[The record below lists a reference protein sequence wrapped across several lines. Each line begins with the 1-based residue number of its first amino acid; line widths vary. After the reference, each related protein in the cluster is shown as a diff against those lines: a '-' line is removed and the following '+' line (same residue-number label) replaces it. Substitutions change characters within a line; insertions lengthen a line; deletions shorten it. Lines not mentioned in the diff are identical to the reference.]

1 MKKLSFLSLVVLCV
15 TLPGCLSTTPSSG
28 TIGVNPDSV
37 TVAAGTSQ
45 LFQPILTGSLSTA
58 DIKWVVTGNG
68 CSSGS
73 CGSIDIN
80 GIYTAPKT
88 APANPNIQVEA
99 IDIFDPS
106 KSGIANV
113 MIGPAATIA
122 ITQPA
127 ANPSTVASTNTL
139 VFAAKVSNTSNSAVN
154 WTVAGAGCSGAA
166 CGMFSVS
173 QTTNTTTTTYKAP
186 NPLPGPPTVTVTATS
201 AADPTQT
208 ATLTVNLTLLVGLN
222 PGSVTVGVLD
232 TQAIQANI
240 TGAQN
245 SPAAAITWTLSSPN
259 ANCSAVGNPC
269 GTITPQPNNQA
280 TYQAPAATTASPVTV
295 TAAVSQ
301 AVTNGPLNGVG
312 TSTIAL
318 TTGAGGANSQLF
330 DHYAF
335 IYRGYSLSNTGAVSP
350 FVEAGSLIFD
360 GNGNI
365 VSGSVEDDNA
375 SGTTPHR
382 SAIMGTYS
390 FDSSD
395 NTRGTITINSGG
407 NGLGLVTSMRFVLV
421 PNGAAV
427 ATTVFLTDIGGVNA
441 GAGRMVQQ
449 DKTQFSNAALAG
461 GTAAWAMQMR
471 GNNNAPSAVGR
482 FDVQNGGTNTINA
495 ELGRAFDTS
504 TPGAFGD
511 CNTTQTITIPA
522 FSNTSTGAISAVDS
536 SGNATLTLS
545 NVSIRGGAAISPTF
559 SVYIVSATRLF
570 LVENDSAGFGFLGT
584 AEQQSKTNFSNADF
598 NGVYDQLLYSVNGP
612 GAGNTDL
619 TISEGP
625 GTNSSGTI
633 PGVDME
639 WGGNLDGTFAE
650 AGFDSFGYY
659 SVQPNGMS
667 LYTGCTGLFIARY
680 VVYFVSPSRAFLWN
694 IVSDIGTT
702 PFAADTIGEMDLQQ
716 VQPPNN
722 PPANFGGSTTTFAVS
737 FEGIEGNFVAPDTHT
752 ATDAIAASGVVQF
765 DYNGAGTVQ
774 FILDVSRGA
783 SNTGTAP
790 ITITGTYSLTCT
802 ITAPPNLTDQGC
814 EPPDDNFFAWG
825 GITSSSFSGTPPFTF
840 SVPNHFWV
848 VSSNLILF
856 SFTDN
861 VGGTFPSNISGLAVK
876 NQ

>member
-15 TLPGCLSTTPSSG
+15 NLPGCLSTTPSSG

-73 CGSIDIN
+73 CGTIDIN

-106 KSGIANV
+106 KFGVANV
-113 MIGPAATIA
+113 MIGQATTIA

-139 VFAAKVSNTSNSAVN
+139 VFAANVQHTSNTAVN
-154 WTVAGAGCSGAA
+154 WTAAGAGCSLAA
-166 CGMFSVS
+166 CGTFSVS
-173 QTTNTTTTTYKAP
+173 QTTNTSTTTYKAP
-186 NPLPGPPTVTVTATS
+186 NPLPGPPIVTVTATS

-208 ATLTVNLTLLVGLN
+208 ATLTVNLTLLVALN
-222 PGSVTVGVLD
+222 PGSATVGVLD

-240 TGAQN
+240 TGAQS
-245 SPAAAITWTLSSPN
+245 SPTATITWTLSSPN

-312 TSTIAL
+312 TSTISL
-318 TTGAGGANSQLF
+318 TAGSGSNAQLL

-350 FVEAGSLIFD
+350 FVEAGSLVFD
-360 GNGNI
+360 GSGKI

-375 SGTTPHR
+375 NGTTPHR
-382 SAIMGTYS
+382 SQITGTYT

-395 NTRGTITINSGG
+395 NTRGTITITNGS

-427 ATTVFLTDIGGVNA
+427 ATTVFLTDIGGVSA

-449 DKTQFSNAALAG
+449 DKNQFSNAALAG

-471 GNNNAPSAVGR
+471 GNNSAPSAVGR
-482 FDVQNGGTNTINA
+482 FDVQNGGANTINA

-511 CNTTQTITIPA
+511 CSTTQTINIPA
-522 FSNTSTGAISAVDS
+522 FSNTTTGAISAVDS

-570 LVENDSAGFGFLGT
+570 LVENDSAGFAFVGT

-598 NGVYDQLLYSVNGP
+598 SGVYDQLLYSVNGS
-612 GAGNTDL
+612 GAGNSDL

-650 AGFDSFGYY
+650 AGLDALGYY
-659 SVQPNGMS
+659 SVQPNGLS

-680 VVYFVSPSRAFLWN
+680 VVYFVSPNRAFLSN

-702 PFAADTIGEMDLQQ
+702 PFAADTIGEMDSQA

-722 PPANFGGSTTTFAVS
+722 PPADFGGSTTTFAAS
-737 FEGIEGNFVAPDTHT
+737 FEGIEGNFIAPDTHA
-752 ATDAIAASGVVQF
+752 ATDAIAASGVVEF
-765 DYNGAGTVQ
+765 DYAGVGTVQ

-783 SNTGTAP
+783 SNTGATP
-790 ITITGTYSLTCT
+790 ITITGTYTLSCT
-802 ITAPPNLTDQGC
+802 VANNLTDQGC
-814 EPPDDNFFAWG
+814 EGPDDNFFAWG
-825 GITSSSFSGTPPFTF
+825 GITSATFSGTPPFTF

-861 VGGTFPSNISGLAVK
+861 VSGTFPSNISGVAIR